1 MGNGD
6 VGVVAFTSDNS
17 QTLKISKVDFVTDG
31 WTDWAGSGPAAL
43 PIGGVN
49 ITVNSP
55 VYSGFVTVNRA
66 DPSGFSYQMDQLNS
80 ELRMT
85 TATAQQVKMVTWMG
99 VNENMIITELTT
111 SSKTPVPISVDTYA
125 DNQSASYTTTAQVN
139 GQIAQ
144 VTRQTKTDAVRWI
157 SCAGISTKIVGVMS
171 KPECLSESMVRSNFQ
186 LTASD
191 TLLVV
196 VYVSGGGKGNDPQL
210 PTAYNKLLTL
220 NKADVTQLKMAKK
233 HGGKICGPVRMWKRM
248 TSC

>member
-1 MGNGD
+1 
-6 VGVVAFTSDNS
+6 
-17 QTLKISKVDFVTDG
+17 
-31 WTDWAGSGPAAL
+31 
-43 PIGGVN
+43 
-49 ITVNSP
+49 
-55 VYSGFVTVNRA
+55 
-66 DPSGFSYQMDQLNS
+66 
-80 ELRMT
+80 
-85 TATAQQVKMVTWMG
+85 
-99 VNENMIITELTT
+99 
-111 SSKTPVPISVDTYA
+111 
-125 DNQSASYTTTAQVN
+125 
-139 GQIAQ
+139 
-144 VTRQTKTDAVRWI
+144 
-157 SCAGISTKIVGVMS
+157 MS